1 MPLLNF
7 VGSRGGGGGIAI
19 WFFFRHHAGTF
30 FVFVFVFLLKGE
42 GVGQTHPKKHKKQL
56 LKIMKILI
64 GESVGRSVPI
74 TFNFTVNFFLQ
85 ILYFNVLNAPKKFF

>member
-7 VGSRGGGGGIAI
+7 VGSRGGGGGIAV
-19 WFFFRHHAGTF
+19 FFF
-30 FVFVFVFLLKGE
+30 VIFVFVFLLKGE

-74 TFNFTVNFFLQ
+74 TFNFTVNFFL
-85 ILYFNVLNAPKKFF
+85 

>member
-1 MPLLNF
+1 MSLLNF

-19 WFFFRHHAGTF
+19 WFFFVIMQARF
-30 FVFVFVFLLKGE
+30 FVFVFLLKGE

-74 TFNFTVNFFLQ
+74 TFNFTVNFFL
-85 ILYFNVLNAPKKFF
+85 

>member
-1 MPLLNF
+1 MSLLNF

-19 WFFFRHHAGTF
+19 WVFFRHHAGTF
-30 FVFVFVFLLKGE
+30 LFLFFLLKGE

-74 TFNFTVNFFLQ
+74 TFNFTVNFFL
-85 ILYFNVLNAPKKFF
+85 

>member
-1 MPLLNF
+1 MQARF
-7 VGSRGGGGGIAI
+7 CFCV
-19 WFFFRHHAGTF
+19 FF
-30 FVFVFVFLLKGE
+30 KGE

-85 ILYFNVLNAPKKFF
+85 ILYFNVLNAPKKFFKKLGRET

>member
-1 MPLLNF
+1 MSLLNF

-30 FVFVFVFLLKGE
+30 FVFVFFFKGE

-64 GESVGRSVPI
+64 GESVRRSVPI
-74 TFNFTVNFFLQ
+74 TFNFTVNFFL
-85 ILYFNVLNAPKKFF
+85 

>member
-1 MPLLNF
+1 MSLLNF

-19 WFFFRHHAGTF
+19 WFFFSSSCRH
-30 FVFVFVFLLKGE
+30 VFVFVFLSKGE

-56 LKIMKILI
+56 LEIMKILI

-74 TFNFTVNFFLQ
+74 TFNFTVNFFL
-85 ILYFNVLNAPKKFF
+85 

>member
-1 MPLLNF
+1 MSLLNF

-30 FVFVFVFLLKGE
+30 LVFLLKGE

-56 LKIMKILI
+56 LEIMKILI
-64 GESVGRSVPI
+64 GESVGRSVH
-74 TFNFTVNFFLQ
+74 TYNFQFHC
-85 ILYFNVLNAPKKFF
+85 

>member
-1 MPLLNF
+1 MSLLNF

-30 FVFVFVFLLKGE
+30 FVFVFVLLKGE

-74 TFNFTVNFFLQ
+74 TFNFTVNFFL
-85 ILYFNVLNAPKKFF
+85 

>member
-30 FVFVFVFLLKGE
+30 LFFVFLLKGE

-74 TFNFTVNFFLQ
+74 TFNFTVNFFL
-85 ILYFNVLNAPKKFF
+85 

>member
-1 MPLLNF
+1 MSLLNF
-7 VGSRGGGGGIAI
+7 VGSRGGGGGSYMV
-19 WFFFRHHAGTF
+19 FLSSSCRH
-30 FVFVFVFLLKGE
+30 VFVFVFLLKGE

-74 TFNFTVNFFLQ
+74 TFNFTVNFFL
-85 ILYFNVLNAPKKFF
+85 

>member
-1 MPLLNF
+1 M
-7 VGSRGGGGGIAI
+7 V
-19 WFFFRHHAGTF
+19 FFSSSCRHV
-30 FVFVFVFLLKGE
+30 FVFVFVLLKGE

-74 TFNFTVNFFLQ
+74 TFNFTVNFFL
-85 ILYFNVLNAPKKFF
+85 

>member
-1 MPLLNF
+1 MSLLNF

-30 FVFVFVFLLKGE
+30 LFLFFLLKGE

-74 TFNFTVNFFLQ
+74 TFNFTVNFFL
-85 ILYFNVLNAPKKFF
+85 